1 MRGERVRGVIGD
13 MVWEDVRGLGL
24 EGCAGEACDGD
35 GGAEDGV

>member
-1 MRGERVRGVIGD
+1 VIGD
-13 MVWEDVRGLGL
+13 MVWELEGDVKGLGL